1 MKSSLSSVLKP
12 ISSNLLLPA
21 PYYSPLPLTV
31 GISPKKR
38 RMVFLMS
45 TLLQHDFILAVQN
58 KTEKHDKSAF
68 HVPLILASINWLI
81 VLIN

>member
-1 MKSSLSSVLKP
+1 MT
-12 ISSNLLLPA
+12 A
-21 PYYSPLPLTV
+21 T

-58 KTEKHDKSAF
+58 KKQKSTMQKRF
-68 HVPLILASINWLI
+68 SCASNFGINPI
-81 VLIN
+81 G

>member
-1 MKSSLSSVLKP
+1 MT
-12 ISSNLLLPA
+12 A
-21 PYYSPLPLTV
+21 T

-58 KTEKHDKSAF
+58 KKQKSTMQSAF
-68 HVPLILASINWLI
+68 HVPLILASIQF
-81 VLIN
+81 